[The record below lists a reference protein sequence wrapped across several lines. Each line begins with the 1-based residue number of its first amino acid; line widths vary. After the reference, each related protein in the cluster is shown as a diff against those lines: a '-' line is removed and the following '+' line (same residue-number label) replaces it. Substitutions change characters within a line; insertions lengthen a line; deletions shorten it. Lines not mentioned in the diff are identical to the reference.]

1 MNIALRHTLLLVL
14 ATSLSGYQAAA
25 SGQQANADFPLE
37 VMIRLAADQSCVPE
51 IMARVSG
58 LPDVFSRP
66 KNRPCNDALTS
77 LFPDQTLSAFQ
88 EGLDRPGNEVFRQEL
103 GRRIYEVEGNRRLT
117 GKGTISTKRHLLDI
131 QPGKGSGTIQFLSNG
146 ATFTVYPL
154 DKWTG
159 WSPGVQ
165 RHLFAPKK
173 KHHRILVTDT
183 EDTSPHSPSPSSST
197 GTTSF
202 YAQSFIHTHGNRSR
216 NGMDHPPS
224 ITEKTVLAMK
234 KELKSI
240 RDDAAL
246 ERGNVKLD
254 RLRRYFE
261 IFVQLVEWTAK
272 PAQSEVMVSEM
283 RKFLRDNLINVA
295 ESVFPIE
302 IRRNS
307 PFMKIFGRYIEAQKS
322 I

>member
-1 MNIALRHTLLLVL
+1 
-14 ATSLSGYQAAA
+14 
-25 SGQQANADFPLE
+25 
-37 VMIRLAADQSCVPE
+37 
-51 IMARVSG
+51 
-58 LPDVFSRP
+58 
-66 KNRPCNDALTS
+66 
-77 LFPDQTLSAFQ
+77 
-88 EGLDRPGNEVFRQEL
+88 
-103 GRRIYEVEGNRRLT
+103 
-117 GKGTISTKRHLLDI
+117 
-131 QPGKGSGTIQFLSNG
+131 
-146 ATFTVYPL
+146 
-154 DKWTG
+154 
-159 WSPGVQ
+159 
-165 RHLFAPKK
+165 
-173 KHHRILVTDT
+173 
-183 EDTSPHSPSPSSST
+183 
-197 GTTSF
+197 
-202 YAQSFIHTHGNRSR
+202 
-216 NGMDHPPS
+216 MDHPPS